1 MVLGKGN
8 TVVWTRLSVGRGI
21 FFAGILL
28 SRCWCIAKG
37 GVRVYLGLDFDSNI
51 QFTGVGFI
59 AQISPGVF

>member
-21 FFAGILL
+21 FCWNPL

-37 GVRVYLGLDFDSNI
+37 SVRVYLGLVFDSII

-59 AQISPGVF
+59 AQINPGVF